1 MVTPFSIPL
10 LFSFPPSYI
19 TKFRLQSLS
28 VLFLCPSKLN
38 KTMWASIISLLASL
52 GMGAYNSYKSSQKMN
67 EYRSALQSRMAQ
79 NEAKQAQAESPTLS
93 PVGQSYLTAAENT
106 LKKNT
111 DSLKGIAAT
120 SGSGLNEAKAKNVY
134 SSTLGGLVSDLYSKD
149 YALKQS
155 RLNALEGYGNQ
166 LYNGYLSSIAQQA
179 GENAK
184 AASQGYAGAVSA
196 ATSFLSP
203 DTTGNSNTPGFDKN
217 WEAPTE
223 LNFKPSGL
231 NK

>member
-1 MVTPFSIPL
+1 MGTVAL
-10 LFSFPPSYI
+10 
-19 TKFRLQSLS
+19 
-28 VLFLCPSKLN
+28 
-38 KTMWASIISLLASL
+38 ISLLASL
-52 GMGAYNSYKSSQKMN
+52 GMGIYNSVQSRNRME

-79 NEAKQAQAESPTLS
+79 NEAKQAAANNPALS
-93 PVGQSYLTAAENT
+93 PVGQSYLTAAEDT

-120 SGSGLNEAKAKNVY
+120 GGGLNEAKAKDVY
-134 SSTLGGLVSDLYSKD
+134 SSTLGGLVGNLYAKD

-166 LYNGYLSSIAQQA
+166 LYNQYLGGIAQQA

-184 AASQGYAGAVSA
+184 AASQNYAGAVSA

-203 DTTGNSNTPGFDKN
+203 DTD
-217 WEAPTE
+217 
-223 LNFKPSGL
+223 GL
-231 NK
+231 NKKELDK

>member
-1 MVTPFSIPL
+1 MGTAAL
-10 LFSFPPSYI
+10 
-19 TKFRLQSLS
+19 
-28 VLFLCPSKLN
+28 
-38 KTMWASIISLLASL
+38 ISLLASL
-52 GMGAYNSYKSSQKMN
+52 GMGIYNSVQSRNRME

-79 NEAKQAQAESPTLS
+79 NEAKQAAANNPALS
-93 PVGQSYLTAAENT
+93 PVGQSYLTEAENT
-106 LKKNT
+106 LKKQT

-120 SGSGLNEAKAKNVY
+120 GGGGLNEAKAKDVY
-134 SSTLGGLVSDLYSKD
+134 SSTLGGLVGNLYAKD

-166 LYNGYLSSIAQQA
+166 LYNQYLGGVAQQA

-184 AASQGYAGAVSA
+184 AASQNYAGAVSA

-203 DTTGNSNTPGFDKN
+203 DTTGNPNTPGFDPN
-217 WEAPTE
+217 WKPDTE